1 MPRETR
7 AFHPHRKLAHAGQY
21 RQFAEIF
28 DGAVR
33 RRGHHAMKSIEQLA
47 GFADRA
53 ALDAIR
59 HQRRRRLR
67 DGASRPL
74 ERDVGD
80 AVVFN
85 LHEYRDAVATEWIVA
100 LRMVAGAVE
109 AVEVPRPPVVVED
122 DLLIQVGQIGHW
134 ISASSFPLPTSR
146 SPLPASGG
154 PLRWLR
160 EDRLHAPQ

>member
-1 MPRETR
+1 
-7 AFHPHRKLAHAGQY
+7 
-21 RQFAEIF
+21 
-28 DGAVR
+28 
-33 RRGHHAMKSIEQLA
+33 MKSIEQLA

-85 LHEYRDAVATEWIVA
+85 LHEHRDAVATEWIVA

-134 ISASSFPLPTSR
+134 ISASSFPLPASR
-146 SPLPASGG
+146 ASSSPLPASGG
-154 PLRWLR
+154 P
-160 EDRLHAPQ
+160 APLATRRPPARAAVPPPGHRRPGSCCTSRSTPAR